1 MATGD
6 WLVVAALRVGVVVVA
21 GAVVAAVPFAVEAA
35 VPAGWVED
43 VAVVLESMEVLEP
56 ASPVKTPK
64 IARPPVPAAPVASW
78 TRRRALRRREEE
90 P

>member
-21 GAVVAAVPFAVEAA
+21 GAVVAAVLFAVEAA

-43 VAVVLESMEVLEP
+43 VAVVLESIEVLEP

-64 IARPPVPAAPVASW
+64 IARPPVPALS
-78 TRRRALRRREEE
+78 LIHI
-90 P
+90 